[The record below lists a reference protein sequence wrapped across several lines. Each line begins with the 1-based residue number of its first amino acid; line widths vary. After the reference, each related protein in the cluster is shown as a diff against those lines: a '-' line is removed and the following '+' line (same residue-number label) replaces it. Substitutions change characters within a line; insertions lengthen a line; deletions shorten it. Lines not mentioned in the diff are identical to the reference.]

1 MYTLLWQRKWAKGT
15 HRQDCQP
22 VFRTWTFVA

>member
-1 MYTLLWQRKWAKGT
+1 MYTLWQRKWAKGT